1 MISIIEIPWLDELPN
16 VLLYISTYGL
26 SEMFVRKYMRK
37 RPIVE
42 ILYHVFLIVLYY
54 FAHIYLRKYKETNPG
69 YTGY

>member
-1 MISIIEIPWLDELPN
+1 MISITEIPWLDEIPN
-16 VLLYISTYGL
+16 VLLYIATYGL

-42 ILYHVFLIVLYY
+42 ILYHVFLIYLYY
-54 FAHIYLRKYKETNPG
+54 LAHIYLRNYKEQNPG

>member
-54 FAHIYLRKYKETNPG
+54 FAHITLRNYKKKNPS

>member
-1 MISIIEIPWLDELPN
+1 MISITEIPWLDEIPN

-26 SEMFVRKYMRK
+26 SEMLVREYMRK

-42 ILYHVFLIVLYY
+42 ILYHVFLLVLYY
-54 FAHIYLRKYKETNPG
+54 FAHITLRNYKETNPG